1 MKQTHSEDQEV
12 FEIIMRYLDDQQ
24 PAQGPSPNEGSKV
37 VNFERLNILIDAFQ
51 FYPLI
56 IKRDKNLSSSIH

>member
-1 MKQTHSEDQEV
+1 MK
-12 FEIIMRYLDDQQ
+12 YLDEK
-24 PAQGPSPNEGSKV
+24 PAGEAPSSVEPKNN
-37 VNFERLNILIDAFQ
+37 VNFDRLNILIEAFQ

>member
-1 MKQTHSEDQEV
+1 MK
-12 FEIIMRYLDDQQ
+12 YLEEK
-24 PAQGPSPNEGSKV
+24 PEGNATIDATKG
-37 VNFERLNILIDAFQ
+37 VNFERLNILIEAFQ